1 MRLKLAWEESLP
13 ADTLSFDVLTVPLK
27 REGADKPELVSL
39 LVTLDPQQIR
49 FWLWEGKRFEPI
61 RQQRHMLQRDLYC
74 LSNGPRG
81 RRMIYTDGSSWE
93 WGEKTLT
100 QDIPARRIPIGRVV
114 DDEGTERIVCFDH
127 DSGRPFYYVLEKPLE
142 EDEFFIEPE
151 EVYAGKI
158 LQSIVMSLPRLAQS
172 FRNFYASGYRWL
184 CRYRWSAK
192 EPARVYGVAPDRLAL
207 LELRENRRPYNAWQ
221 LSFRSLGTPR
231 RENALVVRTGDP
243 KNEGRPMLLVMRATN
258 TQVQL
263 SAYSV

>member
-1 MRLKLAWEESLP
+1 MLTQAWQETLP
-13 ADTLSFDVLTVPLK
+13 RETLSFDVLQLP
-27 REGADKPELVSL
+27 RQPAQL
-39 LVTLDPQQIR
+39 LILDEVRIQFR
-49 FWLWEGKRFEPI
+49 RWEGGGWRTL
-61 RQQRHMLQRDLYC
+61 RTATHLMQRDLYA
-74 LSNGPRG
+74 LHPAHEGKTL
-81 RRMIYTDGSSWE
+81 IYTDGGGWIYTDKEIISDE
-93 WGEKTLT
+93 PTRT
-100 QDIPARRIPIGRVV
+100 VPIGRLV
-114 DDEGTERIVCFDH
+114 DKEGVARAVCFDH
-127 DSGRPFYYVLEKPLE
+127 HEQAPYYYVLEKPLE

-207 LELRENRRPYNAWQ
+207 LELRPNRRPYNAWQ
-221 LSFRSLGTPR
+221 LSFRSLGAPR

-243 KNEGRPMLLVMRATN
+243 KNEGRTMLLVMRATN